1 METIDVETLE
11 GPLRGIREPGLAI
24 FRGVPFAEPP
34 VGALRFKPPMP
45 PRVRSSVLEASSAAA
60 VCPQLPSRLAAV
72 MGESPA
78 RADESCL
85 TVDIWAPT
93 PLDRPRPILVWIH
106 GGGYLSGSGSL
117 PWYDGRTLAREN
129 DIVVVGL
136 NYRLGALG
144 YLFVPGLIDGN
155 MGLLD
160 QIQAVRWITRN
171 AAAFGG
177 DPRRITLMG
186 QSGGAHSITCM
197 LAIPETRKL
206 MQRAILLSTPFA
218 LQTHSREEAA
228 ATARVFCGELG
239 IDPDHPQALP
249 QLQGVGIDRILHA
262 TGATLRSSKR
272 VVGDPT
278 PPFGPV
284 ATGGLK
290 GPGELYEAV
299 AQGAAHINALV
310 GYTADETLAF
320 YPLDPRLAGLTFETL
335 PSIAQ
340 ALFGHRWR
348 DLIERARCA
357 RPGATALGV
366 LSEAQTTNYFV
377 EGIKPFATAVSR
389 GNGTAWLYRFDW
401 APVNSP
407 FGACHC
413 IELPFVFGTFD
424 AFQKAPMLGEID
436 DRARALSALVR
447 RAIGG
452 FVQDGTPGCGGH
464 WPKFSAGAPTLMQ
477 VDSRLRCG
485 WLA

>member
-1 METIDVETLE
+1 METVDVETLE

-24 FRGVPFAEPP
+24 FRGIPFAEPP

-45 PRVRSSVLEASSAAA
+45 PKARQSVLESFSAAA
-60 VCPQLPSRLAAV
+60 VCPQLPSRLASI

-117 PWYDGRTLAREN
+117 PWYDGSTLAREN

-144 YLFVPGLIDGN
+144 YLCLPGLIDGN

-160 QIQAVRWITRN
+160 QIQAIRWITTH
-171 AAAFGG
+171 ASAFGG

-197 LAIPETRKL
+197 LAMPETRKL

-218 LQTHSREEAA
+218 LRTHSREDAA
-228 ATARVFCGELG
+228 STARLFCTELG
-239 IDPDHPQALP
+239 IDPDNPQALP
-249 QLQGVGIDRILHA
+249 QLQAIGIDRILQA

-272 VVGDPT
+272 AVGDPT

-284 ATGGLK
+284 ATGGL
-290 GPGELYEAV
+290 PEAGELDEAV
-299 AQGAAHINALV
+299 AQGAGHIDAIV
-310 GYTADETLAF
+310 GCTADETLAF
-320 YPLDPRLAGLTFETL
+320 YPLDPRLAALSFDTL
-335 PSIAQ
+335 PPIAQ
-340 ALFGHRWR
+340 ALFGGRWR
-348 DLIERARCA
+348 DLIERARCT
-357 RPGATALGV
+357 RPGATALEV
-366 LSEAQTTNYFV
+366 LSEAQTANYFV
-377 EGIKPFATAVSR
+377 EGIRAFATAVSR
-389 GNGTAWLYRFDW
+389 GTGAAWVYRFDW
-401 APVNSP
+401 SPQSSP

-424 AFQKAPMLGEID
+424 AFQKAPMLGEVD
-436 DRARALSALVR
+436 ERARLLSALVR
-447 RAIGG
+447 KAIGG
-452 FVQDGTPGCGGH
+452 FVKDGTPGCDAH
-464 WPKFSAGAPTLMQ
+464 WPKFSAGEPALLQ

-485 WLA
+485 RLA